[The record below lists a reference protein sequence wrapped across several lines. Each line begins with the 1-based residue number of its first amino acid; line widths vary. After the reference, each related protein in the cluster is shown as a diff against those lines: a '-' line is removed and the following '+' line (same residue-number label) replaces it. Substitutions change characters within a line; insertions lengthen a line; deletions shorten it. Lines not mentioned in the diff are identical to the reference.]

1 MVTFRT
7 SNLFAMYLV
16 RLALCSVI
24 ALCSVHVASA
34 QPGAKYSIQDK
45 KAIKFYEEAVGA
57 YEIRLVDEAMY
68 AIERAIDRDARF
80 SEAYLLR
87 AQIYADANKRD
98 RAIADLETVT
108 QIGAEGFNE
117 IYFYLGELLMQEGAY
132 PRAKSAF
139 VAFAQK
145 GSRDVK
151 LVEHAALLIRSCD
164 FAVEAMKHPVD
175 FNPINLGP
183 GVNTAAPEYFPCLTA
198 DNKTLL
204 FTRLVNDQRVRGGKQ
219 EDFFMSTKV
228 DGVWQEA
235 QPIREINTPFNE
247 GAPTLSADGQWL
259 IFTACEAAGGDW
271 GPYRGKGSC
280 DLFASRLVGD
290 KWSEPINIAQINSY
304 DWESQPSFSADGK
317 TLYFVRGKSTGRGI
331 KKQDI
336 YYTELQADGSWTK
349 PQPIPGKVNTP
360 FEEESVMI
368 HPDGETL
375 FFSSNGHPGM
385 GGLDIFYS
393 KKQPDGTWGE
403 PVNLG
408 YPINTGGDENSL
420 LVSADGTTAYFAS
433 DRAGGFGNLD
443 LYSFELPEAIR
454 PQPVSFVNGEV
465 FDAAS
470 FRKLEARLELIDLE
484 TGQVVVEGYSNPGNG
499 QFLVVLPPGRDYA
512 LNVARS
518 GYLFYSENFSLKGVK
533 AGEPVSLE
541 VPLEKLREGSMVVLN
556 NVFFDTDSYELKPSS
571 RAELDKLAELLL
583 ANRGVKVEIGGHTDS
598 VGGEADNQ
606 VLSERRAGAVVTYL
620 EEKGIEAH
628 RLTSKGYGE
637 SKPVATNETAE
648 GRAKNRRTEMKIT
661 EVR

>member
-1 MVTFRT
+1 
-7 SNLFAMYLV
+7 MYLV
-16 RLALCSVI
+16 RLVLVSVI
-24 ALCSVHVASA
+24 AVLGVNVASA
-34 QPGAKYSIQDK
+34 QPGARYSIQDK

-57 YEIRLVDEAMY
+57 YEMGLVDEAMNE
-68 AIERAIDRDARF
+68 IERALARNEQF

-87 AQIYADANKRD
+87 AQIYADKNKRD
-98 RAIADLETVT
+98 LAIADLETVT
-108 QIGAEGFNE
+108 KIGAEGFTE
-117 IYFYLGELLMQEGAY
+117 IYFYLGELLMKDEQYE
-132 PRAKSAF
+132 RARSAF
-139 VAFAQK
+139 STLAQR
-145 GSRDVK
+145 GSRDRK
-151 LVEHAALLIRSCD
+151 LLDHTRLLIQSCD
-164 FAVEAMKHPVD
+164 FALEAMQHPVN
-175 FNPINLGP
+175 FNPINLGA
-183 GVNTAAPEYFPCLTA
+183 GVNTAESEYFPCLTA
-198 DNKTLL
+198 DNNTLL
-204 FTRLVNDQRVRGGKQ
+204 FTRLVSDQRVRGGKQ
-219 EDFFMSTKV
+219 EDFFVSSKV

-235 QPIREINTPFNE
+235 QPIREINTAFNE

-271 GPYRGKGSC
+271 DPYRGKGSC

-290 KWSEPINIAQINSY
+290 RWSEPMNIAQINSY
-304 DWESQPSFSADGK
+304 DWDSQPSFSADGK

-331 KKQDI
+331 KQQNI
-336 YYTELQADGSWTK
+336 FYTELQPDGSWTK

-393 KKQPDGTWGE
+393 KKQADGTWGE

-420 LVSADGTTAYFAS
+420 LVSADGATAYFAS
-433 DRAGGFGNLD
+433 DRAGGFGKLD
-443 LYSFELPEAIR
+443 LYSFELPEAVR
-454 PQPVSFVNGEV
+454 PNPVSFVNGEV

-484 TGQVVVEGYSNPGNG
+484 TGEVVVEGYSNPGNG

-533 AGEPVSLE
+533 AGDPVSLE
-541 VPLEKLREGSMVVLN
+541 VPLEKLREGSKVVLN

-598 VGGEADNQ
+598 IGSEADNQ

-620 EEKGIEAH
+620 KEQGIEEH

-637 SKPVATNETAE
+637 SNPVATNETAE
-648 GRAKNRRTEMKIT
+648 GRAKNRRTEMRIT

>member
-1 MVTFRT
+1 
-7 SNLFAMYLV
+7 MYLV
-16 RLALCSVI
+16 RLVLVSVI
-24 ALCSVHVASA
+24 AVLGVNVASA
-34 QPGAKYSIQDK
+34 QPGARYSIQDK

-57 YEIRLVDEAMY
+57 YEMGLVDEAMNE
-68 AIERAIDRDARF
+68 IERALARNEQF

-87 AQIYADANKRD
+87 AQIYADKNKRD
-98 RAIADLETVT
+98 LAIADLETVT
-108 QIGAEGFNE
+108 KIGAEGFTE
-117 IYFYLGELLMQEGAY
+117 IYFYLGELLMKDEQYE
-132 PRAKSAF
+132 RARSAF
-139 VAFAQK
+139 STLAQR
-145 GSRDVK
+145 GSRDRK
-151 LVEHAALLIRSCD
+151 LLDHTRLLIQSCD
-164 FAVEAMKHPVD
+164 FALEAMQHPVN
-175 FNPINLGP
+175 FNPINLGA
-183 GVNTAAPEYFPCLTA
+183 GVNTAESEYFPCLTA
-198 DNKTLL
+198 DNNTLL
-204 FTRLVNDQRVRGGKQ
+204 FTRLVSDQRVRGGKQ
-219 EDFFMSTKV
+219 EDFFVSSKV

-235 QPIREINTPFNE
+235 QPIREINTAFNE

-290 KWSEPINIAQINSY
+290 RWSEPMNIAQINSY
-304 DWESQPSFSADGK
+304 DWDSQPSFSADGK

-331 KKQDI
+331 KQQNI
-336 YYTELQADGSWTK
+336 FYTELQPDGSWTK

-393 KKQPDGTWGE
+393 KKQADGTWGE

-420 LVSADGTTAYFAS
+420 LVSADGATAYFAS
-433 DRAGGFGNLD
+433 DRAGGFGKLD
-443 LYSFELPEAIR
+443 LYSFELPEAVR
-454 PQPVSFVNGEV
+454 PNPVSFVNGEV

-484 TGQVVVEGYSNPGNG
+484 TGEVVVEGYSNPGNG

-533 AGEPVSLE
+533 AGDPVSLE
-541 VPLEKLREGSMVVLN
+541 VPLEKLREGSKVVLN

-598 VGGEADNQ
+598 IGSEADNQ

-620 EEKGIEAH
+620 KEQGIEEH

-637 SKPVATNETAE
+637 SNPVATNETAE
-648 GRAKNRRTEMKIT
+648 GRAKNRRTEMRIT